1 LRNFFTNAGIKW
13 ISRRF
18 SSEIGVFFARWVSPV
33 KTSQFNHI
41 WNRRE
46 FDVPDGRMFPPSE
59 LWCPS
64 HPAELQLGLTG
75 GSVSS
80 LKFDEGEFSMLRH
93 RSMMRIAAFA
103 AAVVFIGASISEAQ
117 NKKQPGGRQ
126 RGGNRGGA
134 NRGGGLGLIQNEY
147 LQKELN
153 LTTAQKKRLKE
164 IEIQLA
170 GNGALMREDVQKEL
184 GISSSQKEAFGK
196 VQSDQRK
203 KMGELFGG
211 FRRGGNNN
219 GAKRPNFDDI
229 RKKFAEMRESS
240 AKEYLGVLT
249 STQKAKFA
257 KMKGKPIDQ
266 EKLRQR
272 RVGEQRKRPSR
283 PAI

>member
-1 LRNFFTNAGIKW
+1 
-13 ISRRF
+13 
-18 SSEIGVFFARWVSPV
+18 
-33 KTSQFNHI
+33 
-41 WNRRE
+41 
-46 FDVPDGRMFPPSE
+46 
-59 LWCPS
+59 
-64 HPAELQLGLTG
+64 
-75 GSVSS
+75 
-80 LKFDEGEFSMLRH
+80 MLRH

-103 AAVVFIGASISEAQ
+103 AAVVFVGASISEAQ
-117 NKKQPGGRQ
+117 NKKQPGRKQQGGRQ

-134 NRGGGLGLIQNEY
+134 TRGGGLGLIQNEY

-153 LTTAQKKRLKE
+153 LTSAQKKRVKE

-184 GISSSQKEAFGK
+184 GISSSQKEALGK
-196 VQSDQRK
+196 VQSGQRK

-211 FRRGGNNN
+211 FRRGGNNGGNN
-219 GAKRPNFDDI
+219 GAKRPNFDEI

-257 KMKGKPIDQ
+257 KMKGKPIDR

-272 RVGEQRKRPSR
+272 PGGQGRPGGGERKRP
-283 PAI
+283 AI